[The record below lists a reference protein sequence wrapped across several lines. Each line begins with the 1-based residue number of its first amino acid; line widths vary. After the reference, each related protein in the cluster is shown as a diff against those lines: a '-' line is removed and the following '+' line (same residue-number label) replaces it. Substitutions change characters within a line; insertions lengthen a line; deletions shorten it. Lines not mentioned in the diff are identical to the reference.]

1 MKYLSFSSSAARAQ
15 SLFQTR
21 EGLKADHRK
30 SEDTGK
36 RCFSTTNGLNVN
48 PFFRSATGLMQQN
61 ERVMEET
68 GGIIKRCGWS
78 LFEWWPNRLLWQTVG
93 ATNDGRH
100 KSGK

>member
-1 MKYLSFSSSAARAQ
+1 MKYLSFSSSAARAL

-36 RCFSTTNGLNVN
+36 RCFATTNELKFN

-61 ERVMEET
+61 AWLME
-68 GGIIKRCGWS
+68 
-78 LFEWWPNRLLWQTVG
+78 
-93 ATNDGRH
+93 
-100 KSGK
+100 